1 MTVKQLASSKTVMY
15 TFFHI
20 GFMRKEWTFIKG
32 FSVLWSELTINCH
45 CGNLKIYAL
54 PSFES
59 FVTHPTDKNPWLSN
73 AWQLDLSQH
82 VSRCFKALFFHGRS
96 GKNDCFF
103 IKEAWLQCQYLF
115 IHIMYNIFLWTTRHE
130 ILVSFENPFL
140 QLPYVER
147 RCTGYCSRLIQV
159 SGAFQRRYFVTV
171 GINNQLC
178 TNQRF
183 CPTQRA
189 FTG

>member
-32 FSVLWSELTINCH
+32 FSVLRSELTINNH
-45 CGNLKIYAL
+45 SGNLKIYAL

-59 FVTHPTDKNPWLSN
+59 FVTRPSDENPWLSTVR
-73 AWQLDLSQH
+73 QLDLSQH

-96 GKNDCFF
+96 GKDNCFLL
-103 IKEAWLQCQYLF
+103 EAWLQSQF
-115 IHIMYNIFLWTTRHE
+115 MHIMFKIFLWTTLHE

-159 SGAFQRRYFVTV
+159 SGAFQRRRFSTV
-171 GINNQLC
+171 GYNNHLC
-178 TNQRF
+178 AKQRF

-189 FTG
+189 FTGK